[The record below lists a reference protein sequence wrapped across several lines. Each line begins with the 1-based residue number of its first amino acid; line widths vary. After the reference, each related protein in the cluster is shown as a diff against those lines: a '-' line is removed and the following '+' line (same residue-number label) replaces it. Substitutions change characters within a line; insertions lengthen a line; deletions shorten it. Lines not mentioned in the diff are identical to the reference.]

1 MTPSDPRVGEIQ
13 ARLDAATPG
22 PWGWFGNTDSKS
34 IQLAT
39 KDRGRQFIMT
49 FRRWGMQ
56 GAQPWFNT
64 NMMMGPASDLPR
76 YEVCPDAQS
85 RDDNRVYRADISG
98 IKHPDAEFIAAAPA
112 DVAYLLAE
120 LRDRDEKLARV
131 ESVCADWAELADGD
145 KYYASKIRAAVAA
158 ANGGGDRG

>member
-1 MTPSDPRVGEIQ
+1 MT
-13 ARLDAATPG
+13 ALDLPAIRALHAAATPG
-22 PWGWFGNTDSKS
+22 PWEWFGNTDSRN

-64 NMMMGPASDLPR
+64 NMMMGPASDLAR

-85 RDDNRVYRADISG
+85 RDDQRVYRADILG
-98 IKHPDAEFIAAAPA
+98 IKHPDAAFIAAAPSIVTQLLGVVERVEVQ
-112 DVAYLLAE
+112 VAATEELAE
-120 LRDRDEKLARV
+120 IVVGEDLQAGLRMVAR
-131 ESVCADWAELADGD
+131 G
-145 KYYASKIRAAVAA
+145 IRAALT
-158 ANGGGDRG
+158 GEGL